1 MRALERAVIT
11 CAILATVV
19 RPVRAQ
25 QPDTTM
31 KAAPPPKV
39 WKIAVDLG
47 FNTASGN
54 SSLTYWHSAL
64 SLTRLQKE
72 LAEFEWNASF
82 DYGRNRGN
90 LAEQRLTSGAKFDYL
105 PLNTFSPFTFVN
117 AEQDE
122 VRKVDLQAYGGAGL
136 KYTFWKSERGKASV
150 SAAAVYNYET
160 FTTSRVTLVAAPSER
175 QVRWSARFKGS
186 RKFGKAL
193 ELENTTFYQP
203 VFNAADDYNFSVST
217 SVSSKATAHLALIIR
232 HLYRRD
238 STPQPGVKPV
248 DQRLSGGIRVEF

>member
-1 MRALERAVIT
+1 MHALASGVT
-11 CAILATVV
+11 FAILATVV
-19 RPVRAQ
+19 GSVRAQ
-25 QPDTTM
+25 QPDTTV
-31 KAAPPPKV
+31 KVAQAPKV
-39 WKIAVDLG
+39 WKVKIDLG
-47 FNTASGN
+47 FNAASGN

-64 SLTRLQKE
+64 TVTRLPSE

-90 LAEQRLTSGAKFDYL
+90 LAEDRLTSGAKFDYL
-105 PLNTFSPFTFVN
+105 PLKTLSPFSFVN

-122 VRKVDLQAYGGAGL
+122 VRKVDWQAYGGAGL
-136 KYTFWKSERGKASV
+136 KYTFWKAETGKASI
-150 SAAAVYNYET
+150 SGAAVYNYET

-175 QVRWSARFKGS
+175 QVRWSVRFKGS

-193 ELENTTFYQP
+193 ELDNTTFFQP
-203 VFNAADDYNFSVST
+203 VYNAAGNYNFSASS
-217 SVSSKATAHLALIIR
+217 SVASKATSHISLIIQ

-248 DQRLSGGIRVEF
+248 DQRLSGGLRVEF